1 VIGDYGDPAGAEAAV
16 ATLVASWNPEFIL
29 TTGDNN
35 YPDGDASTIDA
46 NIGQYYSGFVG
57 SYTGSYGSGAD
68 TNRFFPSLGNHDWA
82 AAGAAPYLDYFTLP
96 GNERYYSFTRGPVEF
111 FAIDSDPNEPD
122 GIDSSSAQAAW
133 LQAALAASTAPW
145 QIVYFH
151 HPPFSSGTHGSTTD
165 LQWPFAAWGADAV
178 LSGHDH
184 TYERLKIDGIPYV
197 VNGLGG
203 RGTYNFAAALPES
216 QVRYNADFGAMRV
229 EATEGWVRFEF
240 ITTSGAVTDS
250 FSLTSEVV
258 ASPTP
263 ALTTG
268 DINADGTVNI
278 VDVQLSV
285 NVILGQEPDPSL
297 SSRGDVNGDGTPDV
311 LDLQTIVAI
320 ILQS

>member
-1 VIGDYGDPAGAEAAV
+1 MIGDYGDTAGAEGAV

-46 NIGQYYSGFVG
+46 NIGQYYSGFIG

-68 TNRFFPSLGNHDWA
+68 SNRFFPSLGNHDWA
-82 AAGAAPYLDYFTLP
+82 AAGATPYLDYFTLP
-96 GNERYYSFTRGPVEF
+96 GNERYYSFTWGPVEF
-111 FAIDSDPNEPD
+111 FAVDSDPNEPD

-133 LQAALAASTAPW
+133 LHSALAASTAPW

-151 HPPFSSGTHGSTTD
+151 HPPLSSGSHGSTPA

-184 TYERLKIDGIPYV
+184 TYERLQVDGIPYV

-203 RGTYNFAAALPES
+203 RSIHDFAASLPES
-216 QVRYNADFGAMRV
+216 QVRYNADYGAVRV
-229 EATEGWVRFEF
+229 EATEGWLRFEF
-240 ITTSGAVTDS
+240 IGTSGAVTDS
-250 FSLTSEVV
+250 FTLTAPV
-258 ASPTP
+258 AALPTP
-263 ALTTG
+263 APTAG
-268 DINADGTVNI
+268 DLNVDGAVDI

-285 NVILGQEPDPSL
+285 NVILGQESDSSL
-297 SSRGDVNGDGTPDV
+297 SRRGDVNGDGTPDV